1 MDVTNLHAYTKQ
13 RGLSFYYALVY
24 LATNAVNAVENF
36 RYTMRDGEVYLLDE
50 RIPSFTDLKP
60 GSEDFHIVTLPQ
72 EETLEQFCAAAK
84 ARSAD
89 VVLIDT
95 AGRLHNKQNLM
106 NELNKISR
114 VVDRELPGC
123 ARAYR
128 VRYNQAHGILEAA
141 ATTAVAMTEQ
151 QAKSL
156 HEKLEKLTG
165 KTIDLKTKVDPAV
178 LGGIR
183 LDIEGTE
190 LDGTVQNRLSALR
203 RDIASV
209 TL

>member
-1 MDVTNLHAYTKQ
+1 MTETAKMYGGSLYDLAAEEGLETRILGELDEVQQLLKQ
-13 RGLSFYYALVY
+13 NPDYLRLLSTPSVL
-24 LATNAVNAVENF
+24 NRE
-36 RYTMRDGEVYLLDE
+36 RCGLLDE
-50 RIPSFTDLKP
+50 VLRDQVHLYGLNFVKILCEK
-60 GSEDFHIVTLPQ
+60 GTL
-72 EETLEQFCAAAK
+72 
-84 ARSAD
+84 
-89 VVLIDT
+89 
-95 AGRLHNKQNLM
+95 
-106 NELNKISR
+106 
-114 VVDRELPGC
+114 RELSGC

-128 VRYNQAHGILEAA
+128 VRYNQAHGILEAT

-190 LDGTVQNRLSALR
+190 LDGTVQNRLASLR
-203 RDIASV
+203 RDIAAV

>member
-1 MDVTNLHAYTKQ
+1 MQNLLKANPDYL
-13 RGLSFYYALVY
+13 RLLS
-24 LATNAVNAVENF
+24 TPSIPKKE
-36 RYTMRDGEVYLLDE
+36 RCGLLDE
-50 RIPSFTDLKP
+50 ALRDQVHLYVLNFLKILCEK
-60 GSEDFHIVTLPQ
+60 GTL
-72 EETLEQFCAAAK
+72 
-84 ARSAD
+84 
-89 VVLIDT
+89 
-95 AGRLHNKQNLM
+95 
-106 NELNKISR
+106 
-114 VVDRELPGC
+114 RELSGC

-128 VRYNQAHGILEAA
+128 VRYNQAHGILEAT

-190 LDGTVQNRLSALR
+190 LDGTVQNRLAALR

>member
-1 MDVTNLHAYTKQ
+1 MTETARMYGGSLYD
-13 RGLSFYYALVY
+13 
-24 LATNAVNAVENF
+24 LAAEE
-36 RYTMRDGEVYLLDE
+36 GLDE
-50 RIPSFTDLKP
+50 RILGELDGVTALLNGDAEYLHLLSIPSIPKRERCALLDEAFRGQVHLYVLNFLKILCEK
-60 GSEDFHIVTLPQ
+60 GTL
-72 EETLEQFCAAAK
+72 
-84 ARSAD
+84 
-89 VVLIDT
+89 
-95 AGRLHNKQNLM
+95 
-106 NELNKISR
+106 
-114 VVDRELPGC
+114 RELSGC

-128 VRYNQAHGILEAA
+128 VRYNQAHGILEAT

-190 LDGTVQNRLSALR
+190 LDGTVQNRLAALR

>member
-1 MDVTNLHAYTKQ
+1 MTETARMYGGSLYD
-13 RGLSFYYALVY
+13 
-24 LATNAVNAVENF
+24 LAAEE
-36 RYTMRDGEVYLLDE
+36 GLDE
-50 RIPSFTDLKP
+50 RILGELEGVTALLNGDAEYLHLLSIPSIPKKERCALLDEAFRGQVHLYVLNFLKILCEK
-60 GSEDFHIVTLPQ
+60 GTL
-72 EETLEQFCAAAK
+72 
-84 ARSAD
+84 
-89 VVLIDT
+89 
-95 AGRLHNKQNLM
+95 
-106 NELNKISR
+106 
-114 VVDRELPGC
+114 RELSGC

-128 VRYNQAHGILEAA
+128 VRYNQAHGILEAT

-190 LDGTVQNRLSALR
+190 LDGTVRNRLAGLR
-203 RDIASV
+203 SSIAAA